1 MNTGSGAHY
10 NIYDAEINPFSRQRA
25 NMLKRKR
32 AYYIISRRVTRSVL
46 ILHCYVFLF
55 RYRRR
60 QYRCNSK
67 TRNFVESV
75 LRVDIKRCIF
85 DVNRITK
92 DREIRLSWLCS
103 IVAHVNNRVLTQVS
117 VYYIIMFT
125 ARSFPSEGF
134 FDFFFFFIYLQRR
147 DGRKNKNVFY

>member
-46 ILHCYVFLF
+46 ILHCVFLF

-134 FDFFFFFIYLQRR
+134 FDFFFFYLFTMTRR
-147 DGRKNKNVFY
+147 SKK